1 MKSLARLVN
10 VMLLLVV
17 GVGEMWSATTG
28 TLTMS
33 TSQTSPV
40 EDNGVTF
47 TWSSSNIITG
57 SGSGFKGKEG
67 TADMVITIPSDC
79 KLTGISKTNGNTW
92 GTTNVNVYTGTDNTG
107 TLVVAITEGTNDYTI
122 SSNNTGTS
130 YYLVTSASKNAWIN
144 SLSITYVSN
153 LPHTVIFSATN
164 GTSASSSLTEGS
176 AGAGVTLPLVTPD
189 AAIVA
194 AGWGFYGWATSSNK
208 PASETTT
215 APTIVGKAGD
225 TYYPEEDI
233 TLYAVYAKGE
243 FVRIT
248 STDDITSGCK
258 YLITAYYNSHNR
270 IMTDSYAYVDIGG
283 GYKDYRMAE
292 AVLDETST
300 NKYSAA
306 AVDGRWCY
314 TITGSTGAYF
324 IQDVVNATNN
334 YIDTY
339 YTDWYKHAY
348 SSTHS
353 YVISF
358 TSGTCSIKCA
368 TGSYPYL
375 VLFAAGDFGTTSSE
389 WAGMR
394 LYKAATDPKYAS
406 APCTNIVTLSEGSKT
421 NVSSI
426 AFSESGVQTCSSTA
440 ADRNFTVTVTTNTGY
455 EVTSSSNL
463 TFSKSSGTATAS
475 YVSGPTGS
483 GPYTFTYRFAQDDSG
498 AGTFSATATAKTYTI
513 TLNGNGATT
522 EGTANVTA
530 TYNSATLSSAITN
543 PKKTHYIFQGWYSG
557 SGGTG
562 NLIIDKDG
570 VLQANVSTYT
580 GAGGIWTKDGGTTL
594 YAKWTEHT
602 YTNYK
607 TVCCDETGLA
617 FDGEYNYQTLVR
629 EDIKGVR
636 GPNHNADGNPVAT
649 VEQGLATLVLEY
661 STSSTGTCTVEVKK
675 LTGGDKRSTSAAG
688 SDVSNHTTIEVN
700 ESTKEVTF
708 QIWTYCSAYPCFN
721 GQGTYRIKL
730 SQAAAST
737 YCQTDAYYFVDVVLR
752 DKFVDA
758 VNGNNSGDPY
768 VRDGEGAQLKTPAE
782 ADLTD
787 VDECHD
793 TTRRLRGW
801 ISETDL
807 QTMYVTPQETG
818 TLDNAAGYNSSN
830 VVAPYADFTTS
841 GCTWYAVWGEEVTP

>member
-33 TSQTSPV
+33 SSQTSPV
-40 EDNGVTF
+40 VNNSITF
-47 TWSSSNIITG
+47 TWSSANVVTG
-57 SGSGFKGKEG
+57 SGCGFKNG
-67 TADMVITIPSDC
+67 ADMTVTIPSNY
-79 KLTGISKTNGNTW
+79 KVTSISKVNSGSTW
-92 GTTNVNVYTGTDNTG
+92 GSGATICVYAGSNAEGTKIADIVTGTDSYTITSSNTG
-107 TLVVAITEGTNDYTI
+107 TT
-122 SSNNTGTS
+122 
-130 YYLVTSASKNAWIN
+130 YYLINSSGKNAWIN
-144 SLSITYVSN
+144 SLSFTIQSST
-153 LPHTVIFSATN
+153 PKTVTFTATS
-164 GTSASSSLTEGS
+164 GTPASSSLTEASG
-176 AGAGVTLPLVTPD
+176 GAGITLPDVTPTD
-189 AAIVA
+189 AVTA

-258 YLITAYYNSHNR
+258 YLITAYYDSHNR

-306 AVDGRWCY
+306 SIYGQWCY
-314 TITGSTGAYF
+314 TISGSAGAYF

-339 YTDWYKHAY
+339 YTNWYNNGY
-348 SSTHS
+348 TSTHS

-358 TSGTCSIKCA
+358 TSETCSIKCA
-368 TGSYPYL
+368 QGSYPYL

-483 GPYTFTYRFAQDDSG
+483 GPYAFTYRFAQDDSG

-522 EGTANVTA
+522 DGTANVTA
-530 TYNSATLSSAITN
+530 TYNSTTLSESITN
-543 PKKTHYIFQGWYSG
+543 PKKTHYMFQGWYSG

-562 NLIIDKDG
+562 NLVINKDG
-570 VLQANVSTYT
+570 ELQANVAGYT
-580 GAGGIWTKDGGTTL
+580 GEGGVWTKDGATTL

-602 YTNYK
+602 YTNYR
-607 TVCCDETGLA
+607 TQCCDDPELEFVYTGVA
-617 FDGEYNYQTLVR
+617 TAEELVR
-629 EDIKGVR
+629 ENKARLDE
-636 GPNHNADGNPVAT
+636 ADAV
-649 VEQGLATLVLEY
+649 VLTY
-661 STSSTGTCTVEVKK
+661 ATSSAGTIITPTAANVFK
-675 LTGGDKRSTSAAG
+675 LASYGNRNTTGGSPVSAHIDAISINTDDKKITLSIKTTSSG
-688 SDVSNHTTIEVN
+688 GNTG
-700 ESTKEVTF
+700 
-708 QIWTYCSAYPCFN
+708 C
-721 GQGTYRIKL
+721 GTYRVDL
-730 SQAAAST
+730 TQEAYNSGGDN
-737 YCQTDAYYFVDVVLR
+737 YCEKTAYGFVDV
-752 DKFVDA
+752 KIKYEFIDA
-758 VNGNNSGDPY
+758 VNGNTTVIKYNT
-768 VRDGEGAQLKTPAE
+768 GEGVLFPTEGELSGGTDCHSETRVLK
-782 ADLTD
+782 
-787 VDECHD
+787 
-793 TTRRLRGW
+793 GW
-801 ISETDL
+801 ISETKL
-807 QTMYVTPQETG
+807 SSLYGGSNTRVL
-818 TLDNAAGYNSSN
+818 TLDDVKDAANTI
-830 VVAPYADFTTS
+830 VAPGADGKGIYAQGTK
-841 GCTWYAVWGEEVTP
+841 WYAVWAYEK

>member
-10 VMLLLVV
+10 VMLLLIV

-28 TLTMS
+28 TLTMNS
-33 TSQTSPV
+33 SVTSPV
-40 EDNGVTF
+40 TNNGVTF
-47 TWSSSNIITG
+47 TWSSSNIVVNNAN
-57 SGSGFKGKEG
+57 SSGFKANSNM
-67 TADMVITIPSDC
+67 TITIPSNY
-79 KLTGISKTNGNTW
+79 KITNISKTNGNTW
-92 GTTNVNVYTGTDNTG
+92 GSGAKIYVYAGSNNSGTEIAQIVTGTNS
-107 TLVVAITEGTNDYTI
+107 YPI
-122 SSNNTGTS
+122 SSNNTGTT
-130 YYLVTSASKNAWIN
+130 YYFENSTSSNAWIT
-144 SLSITYVSN
+144 SLSITIQSTT
-153 LPHTVIFSATN
+153 PKTVIFTATS
-164 GTSASSSLTEGS
+164 GTPASSSLTEPS
-176 AGAGVTLPLVTPD
+176 AESGVTLPNVTPT
-189 AAIVA
+189 AAVTS
-194 AGWGFYGWATSSNK
+194 AGWRFLGWATNSNK

-215 APTIVGKAGD
+215 APVIEGMAGD
-225 TYYPEEDI
+225 KYYPSENI

-243 FVRIT
+243 FSKIT
-248 STDDITSGCK
+248 STSALNSTDK
-258 YLITAYYNSHNR
+258 YFFAAIYNTKNY
-270 IMTDSYAYVDIGG
+270 IMTSEYEDSKLKAKQI
-283 GYKDYRMAE
+283 
-292 AVLDETST
+292 DESST
-300 NKYSAA
+300 GKYHAGLINPA
-306 AVDGRWCY
+306 WCY
-314 TITGSTGAYF
+314 TLEANSTYWHIVDCNPGNTYH
-324 IQDVVNATNN
+324 
-334 YIDTY
+334 YLDTY
-339 YTDWYKHAY
+339 YTQWYGHSKDNGDPYTFTYNTDHWTIQNKY
-348 SSTHS
+348 TYGNRYFGFDSENTTFKTFSSAQNLQ
-353 YVISF
+353 V
-358 TSGTCSIKCA
+358 
-368 TGSYPYL
+368 
-375 VLFAAGDFGTTSSE
+375 
-389 WAGMR
+389 
-394 LYKAATDPKYAS
+394 YKVSTVPKYAS

-483 GPYTFTYRFAQDDSG
+483 GPYAFTYRFAQDDSG

-530 TYNSATLSSAITN
+530 TYNSAALSSAITN

-607 TVCCDETGLA
+607 TVCCDATGLA

-629 EDIKGVR
+629 EDINGAH
-636 GPNHNADGNPVAT
+636 GPNHNAEGNPVAT

-675 LTGGDKRSTSAAG
+675 LTGGDKRSTSATG

-700 ESTKEVTF
+700 ESTREVTF
-708 QIWTYCSAYPCFN
+708 NIWTYCSAYPCFN

-758 VNGNNSGDPY
+758 VNGNNSGDPF

-801 ISETDL
+801 ISDTDL